1 MKPHLSDAEAK
12 PVIALLAS
20 MTSAE
25 PPGSGKGPGNSGLFL
40 RSVQKE
46 SWSTSVASP
55 SPAPQCLL
63 RGYS

>member
-25 PPGSGKGPGNSGLFL
+25 PPGSGKGPGNSDLFL

-46 SWSTSVASP
+46 SWSTSAASP